1 MRFDSYHPVINLI
14 YFATAIAC
22 AVNFDHP
29 VYLAIAFLSAFV
41 YSVKLNGK
49 RSVIFNLCLIPLI
62 FAYAAW
68 YSYYN
73 HFGIT
78 NLRMNFIGNQITLE
92 AVTTGIVRGV
102 KIASV
107 IMIFTC
113 IFTVVSAD
121 KVVYLFGRISPRLSL
136 YLSILLRFVPR
147 VKQRARR
154 IELSRRGIGKG
165 CFQGNPLQCLLHMCS
180 FLSIL
185 ITWTL
190 EDFIDSASSMKCRGY
205 SLRGR
210 TAFSIYRFD
219 NRDRGFVIV
228 IFACLTVT
236 FMAVAFN
243 QTSIRYNP
251 MIMMNR
257 ITGMSVVFYL
267 AYAVLLLLPMGLQ
280 IVGEKKFSR
289 AAVSERG

>member
-1 MRFDSYHPVINLI
+1 MRFDSYHPMINLI
-14 YFATAIAC
+14 YFVTAIVC

-29 VYLAIAFLSAFV
+29 VYLAISFLCAFV
-41 YSVKLNGK
+41 YSIKLNGK
-49 RSVIFNLCLIPLI
+49 RSLIFNLCLIPLI
-62 FAYAAW
+62 GAYTAW

-92 AVTTGIVRGV
+92 AVTVGIVRGT
-102 KIASV
+102 KIAAV
-107 IMIFTC
+107 IMIFSC
-113 IFTVVSAD
+113 IFAVVSAD

-147 VKQRARR
+147 VKQRGRR

-190 EDFIDSASSMKCRGY
+190 EDFMDSAASMKCRGY

-219 NRDRGFVIV
+219 NRDRSFVIA
-228 IFACLTVT
+228 IFACITVT
-236 FMAVAFN
+236 LMAVMFN
-243 QTSIRYNP
+243 QTNIQYNP

-257 ITGMSVVFYL
+257 VTGMSMVFYG

-280 IVGEKKFSR
+280 MIGEKRFS
-289 AAVSERG
+289 AATSKKA

>member
-1 MRFDSYHPVINLI
+1 M
-14 YFATAIAC
+14 
-22 AVNFDHP
+22 
-29 VYLAIAFLSAFV
+29 
-41 YSVKLNGK
+41 
-49 RSVIFNLCLIPLI
+49 IFSCI
-62 FAYAAW
+62 FA
-68 YSYYN
+68 
-73 HFGIT
+73 
-78 NLRMNFIGNQITLE
+78 
-92 AVTTGIVRGV
+92 
-102 KIASV
+102 
-107 IMIFTC
+107 
-113 IFTVVSAD
+113 VVSAD

-147 VKQRARR
+147 VKQRGRR

-190 EDFIDSASSMKCRGY
+190 EDFMDSAASMKCRGY

-219 NRDRGFVIV
+219 NRDRSFVIA
-228 IFACLTVT
+228 IFACITVT

-243 QTSIRYNP
+243 QTSIQYNP
-251 MIMMNR
+251 AIMMNR
-257 ITGMSVVFYL
+257 ITGMSVVFYG

-280 IVGEKKFSR
+280 MIGEKRFS
-289 AAVSERG
+289 AATSKKA